1 MTKFADQLFDD
12 LMREHGPALAQLG
25 LPAQLRRTLPARR
38 ALLAGGG
45 TVAIAGAIVGFL
57 VAGGGA
63 PHAKV
68 AGNRPP
74 AYAVTK
80 HANGTITLA
89 VYRKSGIAGAN
100 ARLAQLG
107 DDNVVVVPIEAGC
120 PDVDSLPPPPVFPK
134 RVMVEV
140 HGSVSGDGSVTV
152 NAQGIPAGDIL
163 VVAPQIRS
171 GSVIGFF
178 SPMTSAPPPSC
189 VSLPPGA
196 PSGTGSSGS

>member
-12 LMREHGPALAQLG
+12 LMREHGPALAQLR
-25 LPAQLRRTLPARR
+25 LPAQPRRTLPARR

-45 TVAIAGAIVGFL
+45 TVAIAGAIVGSVF
-57 VAGGGA
+57 AGGGA

-74 AYAVTK
+74 AYAVTR

-107 DDNVVVVPIEAGC
+107 DDQVVVVPVEAGC
-120 PDVDSLPPPPVFPK
+120 PDLGSLQPPSVFPK
-134 RVMVEV
+134 SITVE
-140 HGSVSGDGSVTV
+140 GSESGDGSVTV
-152 NAQGIPAGDIL
+152 NAQGIPAGDVL
-163 VVAPQIRS
+163 VVGVQTRS
-171 GSVIGFF
+171 ASVTGIFGFV
-178 SPMTSAPPPSC
+178 TSAPPPSC
-189 VSLPPGA
+189 LSLPAA
-196 PSGTGSSGS
+196 PSGTGSPGS

>member
-12 LMREHGPALAQLG
+12 LMREHGPALAQFG
-25 LPAQLRRTLPARR
+25 LPAQPRRTLPARR

-45 TVAIAGAIVGFL
+45 TVAIAGAIVGSL

-80 HANGTITLA
+80 HANGTITLS

-107 DDNVVVVPIEAGC
+107 DDHVVVVPVEAGC
-120 PDVDSLPPPPVFPK
+120 PNVDSLPPPHTGFPK
-134 RVMVEV
+134 SFTAGVGR
-140 HGSVSGDGSVTV
+140 GGDWILWTRP
-152 NAQGIPAGDIL
+152 AMPAGDFL
-163 VVAPQIRS
+163 VVAVLTRS
-171 GSVIGFF
+171 GSVTSTFIF
-178 SPMTSAPPPSC
+178 PTSAPPPSC

-196 PSGTGSSGS
+196 P

>member
-12 LMREHGPALAQLG
+12 LMREHGPALVQLG
-25 LPAQLRRTLPARR
+25 LPAQPRRTLPARR

-45 TVAIAGAIVGFL
+45 TVAIAGAIVGSL

-68 AGNRPP
+68 AGNRSP

-107 DDNVVVVPIEAGC
+107 DDNLVVVPIEAGC
-120 PDVDSLPPPPVFPK
+120 PDSLPLPPVSPK
-134 RVMVEV
+134 SITAHVF
-140 HGSVSGDGSVTV
+140 VSGDGSVTV
-152 NAQGIPAGDIL
+152 KAAQAIPAGDIL
-163 VVAPQIRS
+163 VVGVQTRQ
-171 GSVIGFF
+171 GSFPLMTF
-178 SPMTSAPPPSC
+178 DMTSAPPPSC

-196 PSGTGSSGS
+196 FSGTGSSGS

>member
-1 MTKFADQLFDD
+1 MTNFADQLFDD

-25 LPAQLRRTLPARR
+25 LPAQPRRTLPARR

-45 TVAIAGAIVGFL
+45 TVAIAGAIVGSL

-68 AGNRPP
+68 AGNGPP

-107 DDNVVVVPIEAGC
+107 DGRLVVVSVQAGC
-120 PDVDSLPPPPVFPK
+120 PDPGSLPMP
-134 RVMVEV
+134 RVSPNNIVITQ
-140 HGSVSGDGSVTV
+140 SQSGDGSLTV
-152 NAQGIPAGDIL
+152 SAQGIPAGDFL
-163 VVAPQIRS
+163 VVGAQSRS
-171 GSVIGFF
+171 GSIIRYFAFV
-178 SPMTSAPPPSC
+178 TSAPPPSC
-189 VSLPPGA
+189 VSLPPGV
-196 PSGTGSSGS
+196 PWGTGSSGS

>member
-25 LPAQLRRTLPARR
+25 LPAQPRRTLPARR

-45 TVAIAGAIVGFL
+45 TVAIAGAIVGSL

-89 VYRKSGIAGAN
+89 VYRKSGVAGAN

-107 DDNVVVVPIEAGC
+107 DDNVVVVPVEAGC
-120 PDVDSLPPPPVFPK
+120 PDLDSLPRPPVYPNSI
-134 RVMVEV
+134 VVDQ
-140 HGSVSGDGSVTV
+140 SQSGDGSVTV
-152 NAQGIPAGDIL
+152 SAHGIPAGDIL
-163 VVAPQIRS
+163 MLGAQTRS
-171 GSVIGFF
+171 GSIIRYFATVI
-178 SPMTSAPPPSC
+178 SAPPPSC
-189 VSLPPGA
+189 VSLPPGV
-196 PSGTGSSGS
+196 P